1 MKRKEDWSAA
11 EGIILDS
18 VAYDI
23 IKSEDSLLVTA
34 GPGAGKTEI
43 LAQKSS
49 FIFETTR
56 KEKKIL
62 AISFKRDAAVNLKD
76 RVLLRCGFK
85 YENSFDSYTY
95 DAFAKQILDQYYRIL
110 PDNNRPDF
118 NYIIEDGVGDII
130 KQFSIDSYNRS
141 DRITLKNIRK
151 KLDSTRI
158 SMLNQPGLKLWDE
171 LLTSTPSRLTFSM
184 ITILVLKMISSSP
197 IVRNIISS
205 SYDYVFL
212 DEFQDTT
219 TLQYELVKNIFKDTD
234 ITLVA
239 VGDEKQRIMLW
250 AGADNLA
257 FTKFTTDFQAERKEL
272 MFNFRSAPKLI
283 EFQLA
288 VYNILNANKISI
300 GHNPI
305 YKDDEGFISL
315 YEFDDNNFESICIS
329 NEIIKKI
336 KSGTNPKDIC
346 ILTKQLPI
354 EYTGNIIKL
363 LGEECIYARIEN
375 EYQDL
380 IKEPIVKLIIS
391 LLYLVEGN
399 TNPNSWLIISNYFDK
414 IHTSG
419 FKIENM
425 IDLDENI
432 RDISSTKLNFD
443 TLEDL
448 AELIDSLVTLLDVNK
463 IKMVFTEYS
472 QGNYLLDIIKK
483 FKELYCREYIRLST
497 SKIHLINEA
506 FLGEHSVP
514 IMTIHKS
521 KGLEFTHVFFLG
533 LEDSAFWNYSDNP
546 IEDKSTFFVAL
557 SRAKK
562 EITFTYSSK
571 RLNFKPPVKR
581 FSCIN
586 QSHRNISEIYDLV
599 LQYRMN

>member
-1 MKRKEDWSAA
+1 MKRKEDWSAV

-23 IKSEDSLLVTA
+23 IKSEKSLLVTA

-56 KEKKIL
+56 KETRIL

-76 RVLLRCGFK
+76 RVLLRCGLK
-85 YENSFDSYTY
+85 YEDSFDSYTY

-110 PDNNRPDF
+110 PDDNRPDI

-141 DRITLKNIRK
+141 DWITLKNIRK

-171 LLTSTPSRLTFSM
+171 LLTSKPSRLTFSM
-184 ITILVLKMISSSP
+184 ITILVLRMISSSP
-197 IVRNIISS
+197 IIRNIISS

-219 TLQYELVKNIFKDTD
+219 TLQYELVRNIFKDSD
-234 ITLVA
+234 ITLIA

-250 AGADNLA
+250 AGADNQA
-257 FTKFTTDFQAERKEL
+257 FTKFTSDFQAERKEL

-283 EFQLA
+283 EFQLE
-288 VYNILNANKISI
+288 VYNILNVNKISI
-300 GHNPI
+300 GHNPL
-305 YKDDEGFISL
+305 YKEDEGYISL

-329 NEIIKKI
+329 NEIIEKI

-380 IKEPIVKLIIS
+380 LKEPIVKLIIS
-391 LLYLVEGN
+391 LLDLVEGN

-414 IHTSG
+414 IHISG

-425 IDLDENI
+425 IELDKNI
-432 RDISSTKLNFD
+432 RNISSSKMNFNSK
-443 TLEDL
+443 EDL
-448 AELIDSLVTLLDVNK
+448 VELIDTLVALLDVNK

-472 QGNYLLDIIKK
+472 QGNYLMDIIKK
-483 FKELYCREYIRLST
+483 FSELYCREYIRLNT

-506 FLGEHSVP
+506 FLGEHSIP

-533 LEDSAFWNYSDNP
+533 LEDSAFWNYSNNP
-546 IEDKSTFFVAL
+546 MEDKSTFFVAL

-562 EITFTYSSK
+562 EISFTYCSK
-571 RLNFKPPVKR
+571 RLNFKPPLKR
-581 FSCIN
+581 FNCIN

-599 LQYRMN
+599 LQHKMN